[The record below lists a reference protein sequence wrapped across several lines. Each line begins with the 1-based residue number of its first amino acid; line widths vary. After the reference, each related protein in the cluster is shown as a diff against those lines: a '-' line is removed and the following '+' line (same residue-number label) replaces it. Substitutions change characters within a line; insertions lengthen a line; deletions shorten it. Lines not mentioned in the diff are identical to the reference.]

1 MSSLDT
7 TLVAGRY
14 DAYKRATQRF
24 LKWLRSAVPRLKIPP
39 VRSMV
44 DAAREFAARGE
55 PAPASIIKDL
65 EKCIA
70 VRTAVH
76 ELYTAHAV
84 VESASDRGHG
94 YFIQVLGC
102 VRRLL
107 RTTEPTPS
115 QPRAV
120 SVEPDAP
127 DANSFAALTVDDA
140 GGVEESKDGAAELPA
155 EPRGAA
161 TVDIM
166 GESESFAAM
175 CFLLDVEAAQKEV
188 VAAWAAF
195 RDGRSTILEA
205 TALTN
210 ALVRH
215 VDALAAGL
223 ALAHPA
229 IVTVENAIA
238 AASLRVEESTAS
250 GDDFLSGSSGL
261 LVTSKLVR
269 SLAKRGAFRESSDFV
284 THPGEFGRQWHE
296 ASNPAAS
303 INDLRSYAAGALS
316 ALVWAAGSG
325 HTAEFAAHRVLGQNE
340 HVGAHAATIK
350 GLHVDEC
357 MPLWPL
363 LQKQIERTGDDHAT
377 LPAGLVFALHAMLL
391 SVMVVNG
398 DRRCHY
404 VGVDLT
410 AYLVELMRCI
420 EALIPVAMQ
429 NDIEAADQLVPTS
442 LWLAKIDHRLTAEP
456 ESILSC
462 DRDNTL
468 LVNPWVAGQQTLAV
482 AMGLGIECSVRVA
495 YYSFNAPAVLH
506 TYNALLKAELIKTSD
521 TAETLLRVFDGKL
534 LWVGG
539 RRAESRFCRAFAH
552 SMGWS
557 CFDPSKMRKDVWSGS
572 LADLSLAD
580 VSPVFRCVVDG
591 NYGAGATEIDAIL
604 AATRDAFAAD
614 IVLGANV
621 LHAFGAFEWLIE
633 NLFDVVQVPDTW
645 SAISDACARRY
656 VKLTK
661 LVQDILVHCDMLVDP
676 YAATSAALSR
686 DGSDGMRRAQNM
698 AARGLFSREESRN
711 FLLTK
716 GGGSKLK
723 EVAFLMTECFASI
736 PADPVIRLLEGGK
749 LLGAR
754 APRPEETADEAPPVA
769 AILTPSERV
778 AAEAAARDS
787 FAVELPS
794 PPLGRARKGKKKS
807 EKSGKKKR

>member
-39 VRSMV
+39 VRSIV

-94 YFIQVLGC
+94 YFVQVLKC

-107 RTTEPTPS
+107 RTSEPTPS
-115 QPRAV
+115 QPQAV
-120 SVEPDAP
+120 SVEPDTP
-127 DANSFAALTVDDA
+127 DANLFAALTVDDA
-140 GGVEESKDGAAELPA
+140 GGVEESKDGTAELPA

-195 RDGRSTILEA
+195 RDERSTILEA

-215 VDALAAGL
+215 VDALAVGL
-223 ALAHPA
+223 ALEHPA
-229 IVTVENAIA
+229 IVTFENAIA
-238 AASLRVEESTAS
+238 AASLRVEESTAT

-261 LVTSKLVR
+261 LVTSNLVR
-269 SLAKRGAFRESSDFV
+269 SLAERGALRESSDFLAL
-284 THPGEFGRQWHE
+284 PGEFGRQWHE

-303 INDLRSYAAGALS
+303 INDLRGYAAGVLP

-325 HTAEFAAHRVLGQNE
+325 HTAEFLGQNKN
-340 HVGAHAATIK
+340 VGPHAAIIK
-350 GLHVDEC
+350 GLHVDAC

-363 LQKQIERTGDDHAT
+363 LRKQIGRTGAHST
-377 LPAGLVFALHAMLL
+377 LPAGLIFALHAMLL
-391 SVMVVNG
+391 SVVVVNG
-398 DRRCHY
+398 DGRCNC
-404 VGVDLT
+404 VGVDLI
-410 AYLVELMRCI
+410 AYLSELMRCI
-420 EALIPVAMQ
+420 ETLGKIIMQ
-429 NDIEAADQLVPTS
+429 NDIEAAAQLAPTS
-442 LWLAKIDHRLTAEP
+442 LWLMKIYNRLTATP
-456 ESILSC
+456 ESIPFC
-462 DRDNTL
+462 DRDDAL
-468 LVNPWVAGQQTLAV
+468 LFNPWVAGQQTLAV

-495 YYSFNAPAVLH
+495 YCSLNTPAVLH
-506 TYNALLKAELIKTSD
+506 TYNALLKAGLIKTSD
-521 TAETLLRVFDGKL
+521 TAEALLQVFDGKL
-534 LWVGG
+534 LWIGG
-539 RRAESRFCRAFAH
+539 RRAERRFGRAFAH
-552 SMGWS
+552 SMGAS
-557 CFDPSKMRKDVWSGS
+557 AFDPTKWRKNECDV
-572 LADLSLAD
+572 SLAD

-591 NYGAGATEIDAIL
+591 NYGEGATEINTIL
-604 AATRDAFAAD
+604 AATREAFATD
-614 IVLGANV
+614 RVLGANV
-621 LHAFGAFEWLIE
+621 LHAFGAFEGLID
-633 NLFDVVQVPDTW
+633 NLVEVMRLPDTW
-645 SAISDACARRY
+645 SAISDSYTRRY
-656 VKLTK
+656 EKLTK
-661 LVQDILVHCDMLVDP
+661 LVNRILCPCDWLVDP
-676 YAATSAALSR
+676 YALTSDAVTFGGT
-686 DGSDGMRRAQNM
+686 DVMRRSHNM
-698 AARGLFSREESRN
+698 AARGEFSGESNRD
-711 FLLTK
+711 FILTK
-716 GGGSKLK
+716 MGGSKHKTIARLLK
-723 EVAFLMTECFASI
+723 NCFAEI
-736 PADPVIRLLEGGK
+736 PADPVTRLRGGE

-754 APRPEETADEAPPVA
+754 APRLEETANQAPPPMAVTR
-769 AILTPSERV
+769 TPSERA

-794 PPLGRARKGKKKS
+794 PAPSRARKGKKKS
-807 EKSGKKKR
+807 GKKTRKR

>member
-1 MSSLDT
+1 
-7 TLVAGRY
+7 
-14 DAYKRATQRF
+14 
-24 LKWLRSAVPRLKIPP
+24 
-39 VRSMV
+39 
-44 DAAREFAARGE
+44 
-55 PAPASIIKDL
+55 
-65 EKCIA
+65 
-70 VRTAVH
+70 
-76 ELYTAHAV
+76 
-84 VESASDRGHG
+84 
-94 YFIQVLGC
+94 
-102 VRRLL
+102 
-107 RTTEPTPS
+107 
-115 QPRAV
+115 
-120 SVEPDAP
+120 
-127 DANSFAALTVDDA
+127 
-140 GGVEESKDGAAELPA
+140 
-155 EPRGAA
+155 
-161 TVDIM
+161 
-166 GESESFAAM
+166 
-175 CFLLDVEAAQKEV
+175 
-188 VAAWAAF
+188 
-195 RDGRSTILEA
+195 
-205 TALTN
+205 
-210 ALVRH
+210 
-215 VDALAAGL
+215 
-223 ALAHPA
+223 
-229 IVTVENAIA
+229 
-238 AASLRVEESTAS
+238 
-250 GDDFLSGSSGL
+250 
-261 LVTSKLVR
+261 
-269 SLAKRGAFRESSDFV
+269 
-284 THPGEFGRQWHE
+284 
-296 ASNPAAS
+296 
-303 INDLRSYAAGALS
+303 
-316 ALVWAAGSG
+316 
-325 HTAEFAAHRVLGQNE
+325 
-340 HVGAHAATIK
+340 
-350 GLHVDEC
+350 
-357 MPLWPL
+357 
-363 LQKQIERTGDDHAT
+363 
-377 LPAGLVFALHAMLL
+377 
-391 SVMVVNG
+391 
-398 DRRCHY
+398 
-404 VGVDLT
+404 
-410 AYLVELMRCI
+410 MRCI

-621 LHAFGAFEWLIE
+621 LHAFGAFECLIE

-698 AARGLFSREESRN
+698 AARGLFSGEESRN

-769 AILTPSERV
+769 ATLTPSER
-778 AAEAAARDS
+778 ATAEAAARDS

-794 PPLGRARKGKKKS
+794 PAPSRARKGKKKR
-807 EKSGKKKR
+807 GKKKR